1 MGEKA
6 PPPVAMMFS
15 IAKGSVKLM
24 AAPQHR
30 GWYVVKALTATPGQI
45 EANDPRLGQVRDQ
58 FVKITGQEYYEQMIA
73 AMRKDVGAKRNETAI
88 KAVQTRL
95 KGGN

>member
-1 MGEKA
+1 MLFA
-6 PPPVAMMFS
+6 

-30 GWYVVKALTATPGQI
+30 GWYVVKAVDVIPGQI
-45 EANDPRLGQVRDQ
+45 DANDPRLGEIKTQ
-58 FVKITGQEYYEQMIA
+58 FVRVLSQEYYEQLIG
-73 AMRKDVGAKRNETAI
+73 AMRQDVGVKRNETAI
-88 KAVQTRL
+88 KAVETRL